1 MLKLV
6 IFDFFATL
14 FDAQTQL
21 LYPEAIPLIEW
32 VKGKGLKTA
41 LFTNSTGWGMFFTE
55 REKNLFDDTLLADIK
70 GPHELD
76 VILKHLEVKPKETVV
91 VGDSLNRE
99 IAAGKTLGTRTI
111 WLGGTRSDD
120 PLHPIASDLTAA
132 RSILEQWLKIKP

>member
-76 VILKHLEVKPKETVV
+76 VILKHLEVIQE
-91 VGDSLNRE
+91 LNFCKNR
-99 IAAGKTLGTRTI
+99 AAFPHVFGPTPHRCDAILLCRTLT
-111 WLGGTRSDD
+111 
-120 PLHPIASDLTAA
+120 
-132 RSILEQWLKIKP
+132 